1 MGLDKLL
8 PDRQSSSHAKGFS
21 SSAMNESSA
30 RKPPKLNQ
38 QHPDGSG
45 QHGMLTRFRER
56 ASNSV
61 QRQASGT
68 SVDTPQSTVSIGDR
82 VVVYTR
88 HDVRVPGV
96 VKWVGKV
103 TGDGVDFVGVG
114 IETVKYLVACNAM

>member
-1 MGLDKLL
+1 MFVGLDKLS
-8 PDRQSSSHAKGFS
+8 PDRQGSSRAKGSSSS
-21 SSAMNESSA
+21 TMNESSA
-30 RKPPKLNQ
+30 RKSPELNQ

-45 QHGMLTRFRER
+45 QHGMMTRFRER

-68 SVDTPQSTVSIGDR
+68 SIDTPRSTVSIGDR

-88 HDVRVPGV
+88 YDVRVPGV

-114 IETVKYLVACNAM
+114 IETVSVQ